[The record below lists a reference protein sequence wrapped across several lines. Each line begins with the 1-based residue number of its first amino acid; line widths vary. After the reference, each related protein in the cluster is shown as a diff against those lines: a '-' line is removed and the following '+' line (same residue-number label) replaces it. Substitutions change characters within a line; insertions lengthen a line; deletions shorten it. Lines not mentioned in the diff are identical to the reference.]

1 MKKKRIVIDT
11 NVFINALLIRKSV
24 PFQVVNIAF
33 KQGIILS
40 SDATF
45 SELQQVL
52 ARRKFDKY
60 LTLEER
66 NIFLFKL
73 AKESESI
80 DIKEEIKAC
89 RDAKDDKFLE
99 LAVNGNA
106 DFIVTGDVDLLV
118 LNPFREIEI
127 ITWLTDKT
135 SETSNF
141 S

>member
-1 MKKKRIVIDT
+1 MKKNRIVIDT
-11 NVFINALLIRKSV
+11 NVFISALLIRKSV

-33 KQGIILS
+33 KQGFILN

-52 ARRKFDKY
+52 TRRKFEKY
-60 LTLEER
+60 LTSEER

-73 AKESESI
+73 ANESQSI

-106 DFIVTGDVDLLV
+106 DFIVTGDADLLV
-118 LNPFREIEI
+118 LNPFRDIEI
-127 ITWLTDKT
+127 ITPEIFI
-135 SETSNF
+135 SRFQES
-141 S
+141 